1 MYRETTRA
9 IQVTVEPSFV
19 EDESAPD
26 EGRYFW
32 AYRVE
37 ISNLGEEVVRLRSR
51 HWRITDA
58 NGRTEEVRG
67 AGVVGKQPVLK
78 PGETFAYTSG
88 CPLLDAVGHHGG
100 QLPDAEREGRDV
112 LGRHSRLLA
121 RPARRGAGG
130 ELNVPAP
137 AGGAD
142 GAPRDILD
150 HFGIGADALIGA
162 GGQSWVY
169 ALSDDAG
176 AARAEAAGRP
186 GDAGAAAGVPRRA
199 STASSPSPPER
210 SRRSM
215 RPAATRSSGGSAAGR
230 CSAAWRSFPGPSG
243 RRAIAAY
250 VSGAEA
256 TGRLLLP
263 ERPYG
268 QILGAAPLTAGT
280 WTGFFRRSLGHWLA
294 ENGATIAEAT
304 GDLAAVAGNALALLE
319 ALPER
324 PAKGLAHG
332 DYFPGNVLLDDG
344 LAVSGLVD
352 FSGFTLAGDPL
363 YDAITA
369 ALFLEMIEE
378 ATADDVALARDL
390 VMTRHGEAI
399 LDPGRFYRAYAAILM
414 ADPAN
419 AAPPYPRLFAWSVAN
434 LRALAA
440 GTLAF

>member
-1 MYRETTRA
+1 M
-9 IQVTVEPSFV
+9 
-19 EDESAPD
+19 
-26 EGRYFW
+26 
-32 AYRVE
+32 
-37 ISNLGEEVVRLRSR
+37 L
-51 HWRITDA
+51 
-58 NGRTEEVRG
+58 
-67 AGVVGKQPVLK
+67 KQPGD
-78 PGETFAYTSG
+78 PET
-88 CPLLDAVGHHGG
+88 
-100 QLPDAEREGRDV
+100 
-112 LGRHSRLLA
+112 LA
-121 RPARRGAGG
+121 RLQAFLARIDGKLAIPTGA
-130 ELNVPAP
+130 
-137 AGGAD
+137 
-142 GAPRDILD
+142 I
-150 HFGIGADALIGA
+150 
-162 GGQSWVY
+162 
-169 ALSDDAG
+169 
-176 AARAEAAGRP
+176 AAIDAAGRY
-186 GDAGAAAGVPRRA
+186 AIERRLGGRSLLSRMA
-199 STASSPSPPER
+199 ELSGTER
-210 SRRSM
+210 
-215 RPAATRSSGGSAAGR
+215 A
-230 CSAAWRSFPGPSG
+230 
-243 RRAIAAY
+243 RAIAAY

-363 YDAITA
+363 YDTITA